1 MEPRFPADLDTFT
14 EPDIGL
20 IPHPRH
26 EELHLVSEVET
37 PEPVAAVITDEA

>member
-1 MEPRFPADLDTFT
+1 MEPRFPAELDSFT

-26 EELHLVSEVET
+26 EEPHLVSALDLPLHVDDD
-37 PEPVAAVITDEA
+37 ADD

>member
-1 MEPRFPADLDTFT
+1 MEPRFPAELDSFT

-26 EELHLVSEVET
+26 EEPPHLVSALDLPLHVGED
-37 PEPVAAVITDEA
+37 ADD

>member
-1 MEPRFPADLDTFT
+1 MEPRFPAELDSFT

-26 EELHLVSEVET
+26 EEPAHLVSALDLPLHVD
-37 PEPVAAVITDEA
+37 EPADD